1 MLFVF
6 TLSHGQS
13 QVERSFSIN
22 DDLLV
27 KNLKAESVCAQRIV
41 YDYIKAS
48 GKDVYDLAID
58 NALVLSCETA
68 HTKYTNLLND
78 AKKL

>member
-48 GKDVYDLAID
+48 GKDVYDLTID

>member
-48 GKDVYDLAID
+48 GKDVYDLTID
-58 NALVLSCETA
+58 KALVLSCETA

>member
-48 GKDVYDLAID
+48 GKVVYDLTID